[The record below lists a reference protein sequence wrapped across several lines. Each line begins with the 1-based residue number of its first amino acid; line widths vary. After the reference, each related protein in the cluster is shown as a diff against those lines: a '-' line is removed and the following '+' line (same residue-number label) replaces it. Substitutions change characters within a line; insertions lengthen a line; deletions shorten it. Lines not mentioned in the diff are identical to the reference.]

1 MMHYD
6 ERKQQ
11 PHSAERDEIASMLK
25 AGGKLIPSD
34 IRRTTGMCLN
44 KEARLSWRRVSG
56 MI

>member
-6 ERKQQ
+6 ERKHQ

-44 KEARLSWRRVSG
+44 KEARLSRRKV
-56 MI
+56 